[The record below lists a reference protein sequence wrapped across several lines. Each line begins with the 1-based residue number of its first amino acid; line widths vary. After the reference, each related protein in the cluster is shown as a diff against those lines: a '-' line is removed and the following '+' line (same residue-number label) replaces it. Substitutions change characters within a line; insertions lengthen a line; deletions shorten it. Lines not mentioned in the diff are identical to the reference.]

1 MSKETRVV
9 HVKVV
14 DGGSIKKTSKGSDKL
29 GKSLSS
35 TGKIGGAVFGKL
47 DAMSGGL
54 LSTMKSMVPSI
65 GNVSGAFKVLR
76 MAIIS
81 TGIGALV
88 IGVIALMSAF
98 KRSEG
103 GQNKFAKMMSMIGAI
118 TGQLLD
124 KVADLGEFL
133 IDVFSNPMDSL
144 KKYAKLFKENI
155 INRFE
160 GMLELVPALGRAIG
174 KIFKGEFSEAG
185 KIATDAVG
193 KIALGV
199 DSVTDS
205 LKKATQ
211 AGKDFVAETARE
223 VEAMAKIADSRAKID
238 KDQRQLNIDRAKADA
253 EISELR
259 SKAENA
265 EMFTA
270 AERLDFTKKAAV
282 KQEEIINRE
291 KSIIAEKLKNQLAE
305 NALGKSTKDDLDA
318 ANALQVELIQK
329 ETALN
334 NFKKLNFARQKALS
348 AEARAAA
355 KKDAKEGSDEDK
367 AAFTKLQEDLNKLE
381 LAQIDLTA
389 QEKLDANRANH
400 LKELEA
406 MKVAD
411 DEKKALR
418 EQINAY
424 YDAEDEKLKDKDREK
439 ADALVEKIEQDKMTD
454 LEKLEYQK
462 EQDLLKLEGLEGYEQ
477 ARADIETKFKEQS
490 EAIEENSNK
499 AKQDMAIG
507 YAQSTLGAMGSMM
520 KQGSKEQKAFAIA
533 SATMDMYSGMSKVW
547 GLFGTPEV
555 ASDMSMKI
563 AASASILATG
573 MSNIRNIAKAGKG
586 GGGSGPSGGA
596 PSVQPPAVNVVGR
609 TTAGERMIG
618 SAIGDLGN
626 KPTRA
631 YIVESD
637 MASNTALQ
645 RRVNDTSSMG

>member
-14 DGGSIKKTSKGSDKL
+14 DGGSIKKTSKGSDNL

-35 TGKIGGAVFGKL
+35 TGKVGGAVFSKL
-47 DAMSGGL
+47 DALSGGL
-54 LSTMKSMVPSI
+54 LSSMKSLVPAI
-65 GNVSGAFKVLR
+65 GGVSGSFKGLR
-76 MAIIS
+76 AAIIS

-88 IGVIALMSAF
+88 IGVVALMQAF
-98 KRSEG
+98 KRSEE
-103 GQNKFAKMMSMIGAI
+103 GQNKMAKAMAMIGAF

-124 KVADLGEFL
+124 KVADLGEFI
-133 IDVFSNPMDSL
+133 IDAFTNPMESL
-144 KKYAKLFKENI
+144 KNFANLIKENI
-155 INRFE
+155 VNRFE
-160 GMLELVPALGRAIG
+160 GMLELVPALGEAIG
-174 KIFKGEFSEAG
+174 KLFKGEFSEAG
-185 KIATDAVG
+185 KIATDAVA
-193 KIALGV
+193 KVALGV
-199 DSVTDS
+199 DSVTES
-205 LKKATQ
+205 LKNATQ
-211 AGKDFVAETARE
+211 AGKDFVAETAKE
-223 VEAMAKIADSRAKID
+223 VEAMARIADSRAKID
-238 KDQRQLNIDRAKADA
+238 KDQRKLNIDRAKADA
-253 EISELR
+253 EISDLR

-270 AERLDFTKKAAV
+270 AERLEFTKQAAV

-291 KSIIAEKLKNQLAE
+291 KAIIAEKLKNQLAE
-305 NALGKSTKDDLDA
+305 NALGKSTKADLDA

-355 KKDAKEGSDEDK
+355 KKDAKDSSDEDK
-367 AAFTKLQEDLNKLE
+367 AAFAKLQEDLNKLE
-381 LAQIDLTA
+381 LAQLDLTA

-400 LKELEA
+400 LKELDA
-406 MKVAD
+406 MKIAD

-418 EQINAY
+418 EQIQAY

-454 LEKLEYQK
+454 LKKLEYQK
-462 EQDLLKLEGLEGYEQ
+462 EQDLLKLKDLEGYEQ
-477 ARADIETKFKEQS
+477 AREDIQTRFKEQS
-490 EAIEENSNK
+490 EALEENSNRM
-499 AKQDMAIG
+499 KQDMAIG

-520 KQGSKEQKAFAIA
+520 KQGSKEQKSFAIA

-573 MSNIRNIAKAGKG
+573 LSNIRNISKVGKG
-586 GGGSGPSGGA
+586 GGGSTPSGGA
-596 PSVQPPAVNVVGR
+596 SAQPPSINVIGR

-626 KPTRA
+626 KPSRA

>member
-1 MSKETRVV
+1 MSKETRTV

-14 DGGSIKKTSKGSDKL
+14 DGGSIKKTSKGSDNL
-29 GKSLSS
+29 GKSLNS
-35 TGKIGGAVFGKL
+35 TGKIGGAVFSKL
-47 DAMSGGL
+47 DRLSGGL
-54 LSTMKSMVPSI
+54 LSSMSSLVPTI
-65 GNVSGAFKVLR
+65 GGVSGSFKVLR
-76 MAIIS
+76 TAIMS

-88 IGVIALMSAF
+88 IGVVALMQAF
-98 KRSEG
+98 KRSEE
-103 GQNKFAKMMSMIGAI
+103 GQNKMAKAMAMIGAF

-124 KVADLGEFL
+124 KVADLGEFI
-133 IDVFSNPMDSL
+133 IDAFTNPMESL
-144 KKYAKLFKENI
+144 KNFANLIKENI
-155 INRFE
+155 VNRFE
-160 GMLELVPALGRAIG
+160 GMLELVPALGEAIG
-174 KIFKGEFSEAG
+174 KLFKGEFSEAG
-185 KIATDAVG
+185 KIATDAVA
-193 KIALGV
+193 KVALGV
-199 DSVTDS
+199 DSVTES
-205 LKKATQ
+205 LKNATQ
-211 AGKDFVAETARE
+211 AGKDFVAETAKE
-223 VEAMAKIADSRAKID
+223 VEAMARIADSRAKID

-253 EISELR
+253 EISDLR

-270 AERLDFTKKAAV
+270 AERLEFTKQAAV

-291 KSIIAEKLKNQLAE
+291 KAIIAEKLKNQLAE
-305 NALGKSTKDDLDA
+305 NALGKSTKADLDA

-355 KKDAKEGSDEDK
+355 KKDDKNSSDEDK
-367 AAFTKLQEDLNKLE
+367 AAFAKLQEDLNKLE

-400 LKELEA
+400 LKELDA
-406 MKVAD
+406 MKIAD

-418 EQINAY
+418 GQIQAY

-490 EAIEENSNK
+490 EALEENSNRM
-499 AKQDMAIG
+499 KQDMAIG

-520 KQGSKEQKAFAIA
+520 KQGSKEQKSFAIA

-573 MSNIRNIAKAGKG
+573 LSNIRNISKAGKG
-586 GGGSGPSGGA
+586 GGGSAPSGVA
-596 PSVQPPAVNVVGR
+596 SAQPPSINVIGR